1 MALELAKTVAALF
14 SIAVM
19 FGTSLVHADE
29 VRIEATIPRFGNG
42 MGVGFESV
50 WIMSGTSLGRIR
62 ISDNSVAD
70 IPLPDVLGRSVS
82 ADTVAGE
89 GAVWVPDAQ
98 HSTIYKIDPGS
109 NQVVRRI
116 SVELTPPAESL
127 GVGEGAVWAI
137 CGGGDT
143 LKRFAATN
151 GNEQTA
157 ITLPARGFGVLVA
170 FGAVWVTSPT
180 NDELYR
186 IDPVSNSMMATTE
199 LSSRPRFMTA
209 SEGSIWV
216 FNDGD
221 GSVQRIDPASGK
233 VVVSIPTGAPG
244 KGTITTGGGYV
255 WASTR
260 SSPIIQIDPRTNTV
274 RGKYHVLIEEYG
286 TLRYGGGSLWLSGGS
301 VRRIRPPQ

>member
-1 MALELAKTVAALF
+1 
-14 SIAVM
+14 
-19 FGTSLVHADE
+19 
-29 VRIEATIPRFGNG
+29 
-42 MGVGFESV
+42 
-50 WIMSGTSLGRIR
+50 
-62 ISDNSVAD
+62 
-70 IPLPDVLGRSVS
+70 
-82 ADTVAGE
+82 
-89 GAVWVPDAQ
+89 
-98 HSTIYKIDPGS
+98 
-109 NQVVRRI
+109 
-116 SVELTPPAESL
+116 
-127 GVGEGAVWAI
+127 
-137 CGGGDT
+137 
-143 LKRFAATN
+143 
-151 GNEQTA
+151 
-157 ITLPARGFGVLVA
+157 
-170 FGAVWVTSPT
+170 
-180 NDELYR
+180 
-186 IDPVSNSMMATTE
+186 MMATTE

-274 RGKYHVLIEEYG
+274 LGKYQVLIEEYG